1 MVQNFS
7 FLWEF
12 NFLFSQNNGAA
23 NITNHLSTKDVSE
36 LKASKAIMP
45 NERHTEKSCDND
57 ALNNP
62 RISVILLAGLPASG
76 KSTLVRKLMK
86 RFKEDDRTS
95 NDPHTAMRAKGDDAI
110 YRFIHIEYDNLEDGL
125 LSSLD
130 IERIDRDGNGNEI
143 GNRRRDAWNEARQHA
158 VEQMEQEIEIIFAR
172 GEFPAPSTTASPII
186 RNETVI
192 LMDDNFHLRGMR
204 KQIHRLLL
212 NYLPIRFGILYLE
225 TPLDICL
232 ERNRRR
238 SGRRQIPSEI
248 IVKMSTSFE
257 PPRVAWEVCSTK
269 TVVNYD
275 SSENDCVVNQTK
287 FEEIVKF
294 IQDCPN
300 IVELPSDDDDDI
312 DVKQQAADRA
322 KTRESQ
328 IHSLDKLL
336 RSYVGRVAKFDKTF
350 AKKANS
356 ARKTVME
363 EFKAGRISNEC
374 VGVAFLELVVPTDSP
389 SITEADSDSH
399 STIRS
404 QLREVLDLP

>member
-1 MVQNFS
+1 M
-7 FLWEF
+7 
-12 NFLFSQNNGAA
+12 A
-23 NITNHLSTKDVSE
+23 SE
-36 LKASKAIMP
+36 QIMP
-45 NERHTEKSCDND
+45 NERHTEGSCDND
-57 ALNNP
+57 DVLNNP

-76 KSTLVRKLMK
+76 KSTLVRKLME
-86 RFKEDDRTS
+86 RFDEDDRATS
-95 NDPHTAMRAKGDDAI
+95 NDPHTVERANDDDAI
-110 YRFIHIEYDNLEDGL
+110 YKFKFIHIEYDNLEDGL
-125 LSSLD
+125 LSSVD
-130 IERIDRDGNGNEI
+130 IERIGRDGNGNEI
-143 GNRRRDAWNEARQHA
+143 GNRRRDAWNQARQHA
-158 VEQMEQEIEIIFAR
+158 VEQMEQEIQKIIAM
-172 GEFPAPSTTASPII
+172 GESSAPTSNTSTIATE
-186 RNETVI
+186 ETVI

-212 NYLPIRFGILYLE
+212 NYRPIRFGILYLE
-225 TPLDICL
+225 TSLDICL
-232 ERNRRR
+232 ERNCKR
-238 SGRRQIPSEI
+238 SGRRQVPSDI

-269 TVVNYD
+269 TVANYD
-275 SSENDCVVNQTK
+275 SSEDDCVK

-300 IVELPSDDDDDI
+300 IVELPSDDDVI
-312 DVKQQAADRA
+312 DVELQAADRT

-363 EFKAGRISNEC
+363 EFKAGRIDNEC
-374 VGVAFLELVVPTDSP
+374 IADAFLEHVVPADSP
-389 SITEADSDSH
+389 SITEADSDAH

-404 QLREVLDLP
+404 QLREVLDLS